1 MISEVM
7 RRGARIY
14 APTDEWNHA
23 ARCVTEMASRPVQIL
38 ELAARQEK
46 RANEVLRGIFV
57 HFSYRY
63 ICQHLVNICTIKG
76 WLSRI

>member
-38 ELAARQEK
+38 ELAARRE
-46 RANEVLRGIFV
+46 RGQMGFYGE
-57 HFSYRY
+57 FFTF
-63 ICQHLVNICTIKG
+63 L
-76 WLSRI
+76 LSLYLSTSGGYLYH